1 MKEKFTEKRN
11 CSMTVYTS
19 EKRKE
24 EIKSMAEK
32 ANLNLST
39 FIVNCVDNY
48 ANCENI
54 SRKVTKL
61 DNQIQYMTQNFD
73 ELSKEEF
80 EKGMCNISKGVHEI
94 AFRREN

>member
-1 MKEKFTEKRN
+1 MKEKFTQKRN

-39 FIVNCVDNY
+39 FIVHCVDNY
-48 ANCENI
+48 ANCRNI
-54 SRKVTKL
+54 PRMVTKF
-61 DNQIQYMTQNFD
+61 DNQIQYMIQNFD
-73 ELSKEEF
+73 GLSKEEF
-80 EKGMCNISKGVHEI
+80 EKGMCNISKGVHEL